1 MNIKVG
7 ESVVNSEEYKTYC
20 VSIYVP
26 LTELG
31 TEGVQQYFKVTARSK
46 NEALA
51 KALALDYQ
59 ENKFWA
65 DSDYMGIPQ
74 IKIVSLNF
82 CDKSIS
88 AESLS

>member
-1 MNIKVG
+1 MSIKVG
-7 ESVVNSEEYKTYC
+7 KSIMNSEEHKTYC

-51 KALALDYQ
+51 KALVLDYS

-65 DSDYMGIPQ
+65 DSAGIPQ
-74 IKIVSLNF
+74 IKVVPISF
-82 CDKSIS
+82 CDENVSV
-88 AESLS
+88 ENLS

>member
-1 MNIKVG
+1 M
-7 ESVVNSEEYKTYC
+7 NSEEHKTYC

-51 KALALDYQ
+51 KALALDYS

-65 DSDYMGIPQ
+65 DSDYTGIPQ
-74 IKIVSLNF
+74 IKIVPLNF
-82 CDKSIS
+82 CD
-88 AESLS
+88 ESVSVENL